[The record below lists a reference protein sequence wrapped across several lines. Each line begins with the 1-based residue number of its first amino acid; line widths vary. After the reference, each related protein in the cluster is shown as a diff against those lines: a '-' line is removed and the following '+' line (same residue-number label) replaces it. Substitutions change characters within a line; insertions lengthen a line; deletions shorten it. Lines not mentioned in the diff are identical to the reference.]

1 MLGRKG
7 VIEVVSNI
15 DKGRPIL
22 ELRDYQIEKTGY
34 FETIEEEQKF
44 DEKSKGIL

>member
-7 VIEVVSNI
+7 VVEVISNI
-15 DKGRPIL
+15 DKDRPIL